1 MISLLISLIILCV
14 IAGIAY
20 WILTQIPGIPPVVP
34 KLVWIVVALILLV
47 WLANNYT
54 SFGAVHL
61 TR

>member
-20 WILTQIPGIPPVVP
+20 WILTQIPGIPPIVP
-34 KLVWIVVALILLV
+34 KLV